1 MLDSCEIEILR
12 LQASIAAS
20 KASESVAALRLAQL
34 LAQHE
39 EQHHMDA
46 VWNEHYLWKE
56 EESRRLCAAW
66 DAKRE
71 KASDGQRIITSL

>member
-20 KASESVAALRLAQL
+20 KASESLATLKLAQL

-39 EQHHMDA
+39 ERLHMDS

-56 EESRRLCAAW
+56 EESRRLCTAW
-66 DAKRE
+66 DERRK
-71 KASDGQRIITSL
+71 KTSDG